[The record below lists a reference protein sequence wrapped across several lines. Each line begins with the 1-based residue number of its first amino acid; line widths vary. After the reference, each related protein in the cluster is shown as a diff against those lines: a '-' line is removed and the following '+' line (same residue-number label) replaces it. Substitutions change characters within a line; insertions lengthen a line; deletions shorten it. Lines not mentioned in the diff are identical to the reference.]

1 MSARLRSGL
10 LGLLFLSGALA
21 QTPPAVPAAV
31 PGPIPGEKPEG
42 KVFWTRHQL
51 RMGATVIPYTATAG
65 TLLMKNEKDEPIAL
79 FGFTAYV
86 KEGADPRTRPLLF
99 AYNGGP
105 GSSSIWLHM
114 GILGPRRTAL
124 VDVEPNTRGPFKLVD
139 NEFSILDQADLVML
153 DPVGTGL
160 SRPVGKGEGKDFWS
174 VDGDI
179 QSVSDFIALYLGK
192 YGRWT
197 SPKFVLGESYGGMRT
212 GGVALA
218 LLSRHQVTLNGVILV
233 SPFMDS
239 IAGEAGQHYDLP
251 YITFLPAFAA
261 VAWYHQALPDRP
273 AELQPFLRAAEA
285 FARDVYAP
293 VLHKGHRATAEE
305 RKRVL
310 EGLVRFTGL
319 SADYWDKANLRVG
332 EERFA
337 QELLRNRRQIAG
349 RIDGRFKLGMLNA
362 LGEKMDFD
370 PMTTAIGPAVVAT
383 FQDHLREALKVET
396 DRPYAISA
404 PLYKTW
410 DYRHG
415 LPDQEPGTKAPANT
429 AVDLAFTLT
438 QNPRMKVLVQQGWF
452 DLATPYPATEYFLDH
467 LEVAPELRA
476 NVTLKFYEA
485 GHMMYI
491 HPPSMGAF
499 KQDLA
504 AFIAANA
511 R

>member
-1 MSARLRSGL
+1 MPLPLRTGL
-10 LGLLFLSGALA
+10 LGLLLLTAAGAQA
-21 QTPPAVPAAV
+21 PVPVPPPPPATPA
-31 PGPIPGEKPEG
+31 EKPEG
-42 KVFWTRHQL
+42 KVSVTRHQL
-51 RMGATVIPYTATAG
+51 HLGGAVIPYTATAG
-65 TLLMKNEKDEPIAL
+65 TLLMKNDKDEPIAL

-86 KEGADPRTRPLLF
+86 KEGGDPRTRPLLF

-124 VDVEPNTRGPFKLVD
+124 SDVEPATKGPFRILE
-139 NEFSILDQADLVML
+139 NEFSILDQADLVMI

-192 YGRWT
+192 FGRWA
-197 SPKFVLGESYGGMRT
+197 SPKFLLGESYGGMRS

-218 LLSRHQVTLNGVILV
+218 LLSKHHVALNGVILV

-239 IAGEAGQHYDLP
+239 VAGEAGLRIDLP
-251 YITFLPAFAA
+251 YVNFIPAFAA
-261 VAWYHQALPDRP
+261 VAWYHRALPDRP
-273 AELQPFLRAAEA
+273 AELQPFLREAEA

-293 VLHKGHRATAEE
+293 VLHKGHRASAEE
-305 RKRVL
+305 RTRVIA
-310 EGLVRFTGL
+310 GLVRFTGL

-337 QELLRNRRQIAG
+337 QELLRGRRQIAG
-349 RIDGRFKLGMLNA
+349 RIDGRFKLGTLNP

-370 PMTTAIGPAVVAT
+370 PMDAAIAPAVVAT
-383 FQDHLREALKVET
+383 FQDYLRETLKVEAE
-396 DRPYAISA
+396 RPYVISA
-404 PLYKTW
+404 PLWKTW
-410 DYRHG
+410 DYRHAA
-415 LPDQEPGTKAPANT
+415 PDLEPGVKAPGNT
-429 AVDLAFTLT
+429 AVDLAFALT

-467 LEVAPELRA
+467 LDVAPELRG
-476 NVTLKFYEA
+476 NLSLKMYEA

-491 HPPSMGAF
+491 HPPSMAAF
-499 KQDLA
+499 KKDLA
-504 AFIAANA
+504 EFIAAGA